1 MKFNLNINY
10 KIEADNL
17 DEASEIVTQ
26 LVVKRS
32 FSFGSAIAT
41 GYNLNEQY
49 MGGALIGA
57 GDAAKTAE
65 EVIAEDDADDDCPF

>member
-10 KIEADNL
+10 KIEAENL

-32 FSFGSAIAT
+32 FSFGSAQPT

-49 MGGALIGA
+49 MGSALLGA
-57 GDAAKTAE
+57 GDAKTPEGADPE
-65 EVIAEDDADDDCPF
+65 NDGDDIPF